1 MAETPQRPAQAEGRN
16 QPPQKPAPPEGWPND
31 GNKGQQPA
39 HQPAV
44 VGLSED
50 VFFVHY
56 DAASSSSS
64 NCFR

>member
-1 MAETPQRPAQAEGRN
+1 MTDDRDHGNHHLAPVWPQVA
-16 QPPQKPAPPEGWPND
+16 K
-31 GNKGQQPA
+31 QPA

>member
-1 MAETPQRPAQAEGRN
+1 MMANTPDGHLSPVRTQIAE
-16 QPPQKPAPPEGWPND
+16 QPP
-31 GNKGQQPA
+31 

-44 VGLSED
+44 VGFPED